1 MYADQRS
8 FVGKLQST
16 DSRISIHFGRIE
28 PRPAENDAAGELQ
41 RYLHAMTVRIDS
53 GVFRDLVAIASKYKN
68 IAWVEKA
75 VDVQIAIDMV
85 VMAARDEYDAAYL
98 LSADGDFTGVVEFVR
113 GLGRR
118 FTLRALVTV
127 RSSRKQ
133 QIRSSVSP
141 PLGSTIVTIDDLK
154 LRPAPSRASLQP
166 RDFGTETPLAAFGR
180 Y

>member
-28 PRPAENDAAGELQ
+28 PRPAETDAAGELQ

-98 LSADGDFTGVVEFVR
+98 LSADGDFTGAVEFVR
-113 GLGRR
+113 GWEEG
-118 FTLRALVTV
+118 LRCVLVTV

-141 PLGSTIVTIDDLK
+141 PLGSTIVTSDDLK
-154 LRPAPSRASLQP
+154 LRPAPPARLSNP
-166 RDFGTETPLAAFGR
+166 GILAR
-180 Y
+180 KRP

>member
-75 VDVQIAIDMV
+75 VDC
-85 VMAARDEYDAAYL
+85 
-98 LSADGDFTGVVEFVR
+98 
-113 GLGRR
+113 
-118 FTLRALVTV
+118 
-127 RSSRKQ
+127 K
-133 QIRSSVSP
+133 
-141 PLGSTIVTIDDLK
+141 
-154 LRPAPSRASLQP
+154 
-166 RDFGTETPLAAFGR
+166 
-180 Y
+180 